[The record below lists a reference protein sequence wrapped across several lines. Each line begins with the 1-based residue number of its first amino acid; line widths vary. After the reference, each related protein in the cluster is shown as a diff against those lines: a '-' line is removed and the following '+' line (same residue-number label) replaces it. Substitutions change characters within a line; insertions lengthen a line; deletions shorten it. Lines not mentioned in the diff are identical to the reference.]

1 MIFFAWKNN
10 FKHVLVFKEAGS
22 STNFPSD
29 LPAIF
34 SHLVNKNSIL
44 NSWNINLNIFL
55 YYHIELFISRR
66 LIMYKKW
73 PRSSSS
79 LYEGFHK
86 YIYSLK
92 FLYTF
97 KILAKITV
105 TRTYRTKL
113 NTNRMNTRVHVNVV
127 AIILFQ

>member
-1 MIFFAWKNN
+1 
-10 FKHVLVFKEAGS
+10 
-22 STNFPSD
+22 
-29 LPAIF
+29 
-34 SHLVNKNSIL
+34 
-44 NSWNINLNIFL
+44 
-55 YYHIELFISRR
+55 
-66 LIMYKKW
+66 MYKKW
-73 PRSSSS
+73 PRSSSP

-113 NTNRMNTRVHVNVV
+113 NINRMSTQVHVNVV

>member
-1 MIFFAWKNN
+1 
-10 FKHVLVFKEAGS
+10 
-22 STNFPSD
+22 
-29 LPAIF
+29 
-34 SHLVNKNSIL
+34 
-44 NSWNINLNIFL
+44 
-55 YYHIELFISRR
+55 
-66 LIMYKKW
+66 MYKKW
-73 PRSSSS
+73 PRSSSP

-113 NTNRMNTRVHVNVV
+113 NTNRMST
-127 AIILFQ
+127 

>member
-1 MIFFAWKNN
+1 
-10 FKHVLVFKEAGS
+10 
-22 STNFPSD
+22 
-29 LPAIF
+29 
-34 SHLVNKNSIL
+34 
-44 NSWNINLNIFL
+44 
-55 YYHIELFISRR
+55 
-66 LIMYKKW
+66 MYKKW
-73 PRSSSS
+73 PRSSSP

-86 YIYSLK
+86 YIYTCSLK

-113 NTNRMNTRVHVNVV
+113 NTNRMSTQVHVNVV

>member
-1 MIFFAWKNN
+1 
-10 FKHVLVFKEAGS
+10 
-22 STNFPSD
+22 
-29 LPAIF
+29 
-34 SHLVNKNSIL
+34 
-44 NSWNINLNIFL
+44 
-55 YYHIELFISRR
+55 
-66 LIMYKKW
+66 MYKKW
-73 PRSSSS
+73 PRSSSP

-97 KILAKITV
+97 KILAKFTV

-113 NTNRMNTRVHVNVV
+113 NTNRMSTQVHVNVV

>member
-1 MIFFAWKNN
+1 
-10 FKHVLVFKEAGS
+10 
-22 STNFPSD
+22 
-29 LPAIF
+29 
-34 SHLVNKNSIL
+34 
-44 NSWNINLNIFL
+44 
-55 YYHIELFISRR
+55 
-66 LIMYKKW
+66 MYKKW
-73 PRSSSS
+73 PRSSSP

-97 KILAKITV
+97 EILAKITV

-113 NTNRMNTRVHVNVV
+113 NTNRMSTQVHVNVV

>member
-1 MIFFAWKNN
+1 
-10 FKHVLVFKEAGS
+10 
-22 STNFPSD
+22 
-29 LPAIF
+29 
-34 SHLVNKNSIL
+34 
-44 NSWNINLNIFL
+44 
-55 YYHIELFISRR
+55 
-66 LIMYKKW
+66 MYKKW
-73 PRSSSS
+73 PRLSSS

-113 NTNRMNTRVHVNVV
+113 NTNRKRIHKYMSM
-127 AIILFQ
+127 LLL

>member
-1 MIFFAWKNN
+1 
-10 FKHVLVFKEAGS
+10 
-22 STNFPSD
+22 
-29 LPAIF
+29 
-34 SHLVNKNSIL
+34 
-44 NSWNINLNIFL
+44 
-55 YYHIELFISRR
+55 
-66 LIMYKKW
+66 MYKKW
-73 PRSSSS
+73 PRSSIP

-97 KILAKITV
+97 KILVKITV

-113 NTNRMNTRVHVNVV
+113 NTNRMNTQVHVNVV

>member
-1 MIFFAWKNN
+1 
-10 FKHVLVFKEAGS
+10 
-22 STNFPSD
+22 
-29 LPAIF
+29 
-34 SHLVNKNSIL
+34 
-44 NSWNINLNIFL
+44 
-55 YYHIELFISRR
+55 
-66 LIMYKKW
+66 MYKKW
-73 PRSSSS
+73 PRLSSS

>member
-1 MIFFAWKNN
+1 
-10 FKHVLVFKEAGS
+10 
-22 STNFPSD
+22 
-29 LPAIF
+29 
-34 SHLVNKNSIL
+34 
-44 NSWNINLNIFL
+44 
-55 YYHIELFISRR
+55 
-66 LIMYKKW
+66 MYKKW
-73 PRSSSS
+73 PRLSSS

-97 KILAKITV
+97 RILAKITV

-113 NTNRMNTRVHVNVV
+113 NTNRKNTQVHVNVV

>member
-1 MIFFAWKNN
+1 
-10 FKHVLVFKEAGS
+10 
-22 STNFPSD
+22 
-29 LPAIF
+29 
-34 SHLVNKNSIL
+34 
-44 NSWNINLNIFL
+44 
-55 YYHIELFISRR
+55 
-66 LIMYKKW
+66 MYKKW
-73 PRSSSS
+73 PRLSSS

-105 TRTYRTKL
+105 TRTYRTNL
-113 NTNRMNTRVHVNVV
+113 NTSTNRMSTQVHVNVV

>member
-1 MIFFAWKNN
+1 
-10 FKHVLVFKEAGS
+10 
-22 STNFPSD
+22 
-29 LPAIF
+29 
-34 SHLVNKNSIL
+34 
-44 NSWNINLNIFL
+44 
-55 YYHIELFISRR
+55 
-66 LIMYKKW
+66 MYKKW
-73 PRSSSS
+73 PRLSSS
-79 LYEGFHK
+79 LYEGFHN

>member
-1 MIFFAWKNN
+1 
-10 FKHVLVFKEAGS
+10 
-22 STNFPSD
+22 
-29 LPAIF
+29 
-34 SHLVNKNSIL
+34 
-44 NSWNINLNIFL
+44 
-55 YYHIELFISRR
+55 
-66 LIMYKKW
+66 MYKKW
-73 PRSSSS
+73 PRSSSP

-113 NTNRMNTRVHVNVV
+113 NTNRMSRKYMLMLLL
-127 AIILFQ
+127 LFCFSNWTIKRE

>member
-1 MIFFAWKNN
+1 
-10 FKHVLVFKEAGS
+10 
-22 STNFPSD
+22 
-29 LPAIF
+29 
-34 SHLVNKNSIL
+34 
-44 NSWNINLNIFL
+44 
-55 YYHIELFISRR
+55 
-66 LIMYKKW
+66 MYKKW
-73 PRSSSS
+73 PRSSSP

-92 FLYTF
+92 FLYPF

-113 NTNRMNTRVHVNVV
+113 NTNRMSTQVHVNVV

>member
-1 MIFFAWKNN
+1 
-10 FKHVLVFKEAGS
+10 
-22 STNFPSD
+22 
-29 LPAIF
+29 
-34 SHLVNKNSIL
+34 
-44 NSWNINLNIFL
+44 
-55 YYHIELFISRR
+55 
-66 LIMYKKW
+66 MYKKW
-73 PRSSSS
+73 LRSSSP

-113 NTNRMNTRVHVNVV
+113 NTNRMSTQVHVNVV

>member
-1 MIFFAWKNN
+1 
-10 FKHVLVFKEAGS
+10 
-22 STNFPSD
+22 
-29 LPAIF
+29 
-34 SHLVNKNSIL
+34 
-44 NSWNINLNIFL
+44 
-55 YYHIELFISRR
+55 
-66 LIMYKKW
+66 MYKKW
-73 PRSSSS
+73 PRLSSS

-113 NTNRMNTRVHVNVV
+113 NTNRMNTQVHVNVV

>member
-1 MIFFAWKNN
+1 
-10 FKHVLVFKEAGS
+10 
-22 STNFPSD
+22 
-29 LPAIF
+29 
-34 SHLVNKNSIL
+34 
-44 NSWNINLNIFL
+44 
-55 YYHIELFISRR
+55 
-66 LIMYKKW
+66 MYKKW
-73 PRSSSS
+73 PRLSSS

-105 TRTYRTKL
+105 TRTYRIKL
-113 NTNRMNTRVHVNVV
+113 NTNRKNTQVHVNVV